1 MIKGLAD
8 QHGILQEDRAVMGN
22 IIQEYFHNLFTA
34 EASET
39 DLAVLSDVHRRVTP
53 EMNTGLIAPF
63 SYEEVK
69 KALFQIGDLKGPGL
83 DGLHAV
89 FYKGF

>member
-1 MIKGLAD
+1 
-8 QHGILQEDRAVMGN
+8 MGN

-39 DLAVLSDVHRRVTP
+39 DLAVLSDVHCRVTS

-69 KALFQIGDLKGPGL
+69 KPLFQIGDLKGPGL
-83 DGLHAV
+83 DGFTLSSIKDSRI
-89 FYKGF
+89 YWEMIW